1 MFPRYVWRLAKGM
14 GELQPFKNYYNE
26 GMAWRLA
33 GMVAQV
39 YPAFDGEGFVAQVR
53 PQLPPLELKERVAVF
68 SQALHDH
75 LPADYPQAVEILLA
89 ILGPALNEEEGMFND
104 GWYMMPLAHF
114 VEVHGLEH
122 FEVSVR
128 AMKEITQRHSSEFTI
143 RPFLVR
149 YPDEMLAVLHEWAH
163 DESFH
168 VRRLVS
174 EGTRPRLPWGMRL
187 HQFVKDP
194 TPTLA
199 LLEHLKDDPSEY
211 VRRSVANHLN
221 DITKDHPDLVLMTLR
236 RWQVGASPERLWLIR
251 HALRSLV
258 KAGHPQALALLGYGE
273 VSVSLVDFRLEPAE
287 VKLGEGVTFTFTLRN
302 DAAAPQDLLIDYL
315 VHYVKANGSTSPKVF
330 KLTTRTLAPGETVT
344 IEKKHALR
352 PVTTRVH
359 YPGQHTIE
367 VQVNGQIVGGK
378 GFELVTGDKEIE

>member
-1 MFPRYVWRLAKGM
+1 MS
-14 GELQPFKNYYNE
+14 ELQPFKNYYNE
-26 GMAWRLA
+26 EMAWRLG

-39 YPAFDGEGFVAQVR
+39 YPAFDTGGFVAQVR

-89 ILGPALNEEEGMFND
+89 ILGPTLHEEEGMFND

-114 VEVHGLEH
+114 VEVYGLEH
-122 FEVSVR
+122 FDISVR

-149 YPDEMLAVLHEWAH
+149 YPDAMLAVLQEWAH
-163 DESFH
+163 DENFH

-199 LLEHLKDDPSEY
+199 LLEQIKDDPSEY

-221 DITKDHPDLVLMTLR
+221 DITKDHPDMVLTTLR
-236 RWQVGASPERLWLIR
+236 RWHEGASPERLWIIR

-273 VSVSLVDFRLEPAE
+273 ARVSLVDFRLEPVE
-287 VKLGEGVTFTFTLRN
+287 VRLGEAVTFTFTLRN
-302 DAAAPQDLLIDYL
+302 DAAATQSLLIDYL
-315 VHYVKANGSTSPKVF
+315 VHYVKANGNTSPKVF
-330 KLTTRTLAPGETVT
+330 KLTTRHLAPGETVT
-344 IEKKHALR
+344 ITKKHALR

-359 YPGQHTIE
+359 YPGTHTLEI
-367 VQVNGQIVGGK
+367 QVNGVNLGG
-378 GFELVTGDKEIE
+378 GSFQLNLA

>member
-1 MFPRYVWRLAKGM
+1 MS
-14 GELQPFKNYYNE
+14 ELQPFKNYYNE
-26 GMAWRLA
+26 EMAWRLE
-33 GMVAQV
+33 GMIAQV
-39 YPAFDGEGFVAQVR
+39 YPAFDVQAFVAQVR

-68 SQALHDH
+68 SQAFRDH
-75 LPADYPQAVEILLA
+75 LPTDYPQAVEILLA
-89 ILGPALNEEEGMFND
+89 ILGPSLHEEEGMFND
-104 GWYMMPLAHF
+104 GWHMMPLAHF
-114 VEVHGLEH
+114 VEVYGLEH

-149 YPDEMLAVLHEWAH
+149 YPAEMLAVLQEWVH
-163 DESFH
+163 DPSFH

-221 DITKDHPDLVLMTLR
+221 DITKDHADLALATLR
-236 RWQVGASPERLWLIR
+236 RWQEGASPERWWMIR

-258 KAGHPQALALLGYGE
+258 KAGHPQALVLLGFGE
-273 VSVSLVDFRLEPAE
+273 ASVSLVGFQVEPT
-287 VKLGEGVTFTFTLRN
+287 VVGLGEVVTFTFTLRN
-302 DAAAPQDLLIDYL
+302 DAAAAQDLLIDYL
-315 VHYVKANGSTSPKVF
+315 VHYVKANGNTSPKVF

-359 YPGQHTIE
+359 YPGPHKIE
-367 VQVNGQIVGGK
+367 VQVNGQILGGK
-378 GFELVTGDKEIE
+378 GFELR

>member
-1 MFPRYVWRLAKGM
+1 M
-14 GELQPFKNYYNE
+14 
-26 GMAWRLA
+26 
-33 GMVAQV
+33 
-39 YPAFDGEGFVAQVR
+39 
-53 PQLPPLELKERVAVF
+53 
-68 SQALHDH
+68 
-75 LPADYPQAVEILLA
+75 
-89 ILGPALNEEEGMFND
+89 
-104 GWYMMPLAHF
+104 
-114 VEVHGLEH
+114 
-122 FEVSVR
+122 
-128 AMKEITQRHSSEFTI
+128 
-143 RPFLVR
+143 
-149 YPDEMLAVLHEWAH
+149 
-163 DESFH
+163 
-168 VRRLVS
+168 
-174 EGTRPRLPWGMRL
+174 
-187 HQFVKDP
+187 
-194 TPTLA
+194 
-199 LLEHLKDDPSEY
+199 
-211 VRRSVANHLN
+211 
-221 DITKDHPDLVLMTLR
+221 
-236 RWQVGASPERLWLIR
+236 GASPERLRLIR

-330 KLTTRTLAPGETVT
+330 KLTTRTLAPGETFT

>member
-1 MFPRYVWRLAKGM
+1 
-14 GELQPFKNYYNE
+14 
-26 GMAWRLA
+26 
-33 GMVAQV
+33 
-39 YPAFDGEGFVAQVR
+39 
-53 PQLPPLELKERVAVF
+53 
-68 SQALHDH
+68 
-75 LPADYPQAVEILLA
+75 
-89 ILGPALNEEEGMFND
+89 
-104 GWYMMPLAHF
+104 MMPLAHF
-114 VEVHGLEH
+114 VEVYGLEH

-149 YPDEMLAVLHEWAH
+149 YPDAMLAVLHEWVH
-163 DESFH
+163 DENFH

-221 DITKDHPDLVLMTLR
+221 DITKDHPDLVLMTVR
-236 RWQVGASPERLWLIR
+236 RWREGASQGTNWLIR

-273 VSVSLVDFRLEPAE
+273 ATVSLVDFQVQPAQIE
-287 VKLGEGVTFTFTLRN
+287 LGQSVTFTFTLRN
-302 DAAAPQDLLIDYL
+302 DAAAAQDLLIDY
-315 VHYVKANGSTSPKVF
+315 VVYYVKANGSTSPKVF
-330 KLTTRTLAPGETVT
+330 KLNTRTVAPGETIT
-344 IEKKHALR
+344 IQKKH
-352 PVTTRVH
+352 PIKPITTRVH
-359 YPGQHTIE
+359 YPGTHTIAI
-367 VQVNGQIVGGK
+367 QVNGQNLGGST
-378 GFELVTGDKEIE
+378 FELTNVLSTTSSR